1 MKLTSY
7 SFNIVL
13 VVLALLCWAMELS
26 LPEPNPIKRA
36 DYIAPPIELKYLSA
50 GFAHQASDSFWLRAV
65 QDFDHC
71 NQPLNEQECKG
82 RSWLFDVVNM
92 VVELDKYFKEAYY
105 YGALSLTVL
114 ISDYMGASII
124 FDKGVKVFP
133 QEWPLLYAAG
143 YHALYEEQDKSKAA
157 DLYLAAANNGAPE
170 WVRSMAGRLASEGGD
185 NIKAEE
191 ILRQLID
198 LEKDPRWIEK
208 LQKKIEAS
216 KASSKAG
223 KKTKKDGE

>member
-1 MKLTSY
+1 MRLVSY

-13 VVLALLCWAMELS
+13 VLLAFLCWGVQYALS
-26 LPEPNPIKRA
+26 EPQPINRA

-50 GFAHQASDSFWLRAV
+50 GFSHQASDSFWLRAV

-71 NQPLNEQECKG
+71 NQPLNEQQCKD

-114 ISDYMGASII
+114 ISDYVGASVI
-124 FDKGVKVFP
+124 FDKGVSVFP

-143 YHALYEEQDKSKAA
+143 YHALYEENNKSKAS

-191 ILRQLID
+191 ILKQLIK
-198 LEKDPRWIEK
+198 LEKDSRWIEK
-208 LQKKIEAS
+208 LQKKIEES
-216 KASSKAG
+216 KAAEKE
-223 KKTKKDGE
+223 KTKK